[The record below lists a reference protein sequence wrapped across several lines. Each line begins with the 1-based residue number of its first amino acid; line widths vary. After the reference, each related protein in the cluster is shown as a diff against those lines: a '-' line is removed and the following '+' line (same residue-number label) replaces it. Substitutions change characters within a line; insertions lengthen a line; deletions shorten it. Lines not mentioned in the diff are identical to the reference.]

1 MCKPYMGR
9 LRYFYVPL
17 MEVIVV
23 EIRVE
28 ITHLA
33 ELCIEIIVADDIP
46 LTSVI
51 KLILKFNFAVILIRG
66 LLQSY
71 QN

>member
-1 MCKPYMGR
+1 MQSK
-9 LRYFYVPL
+9 
-17 MEVIVV
+17 VISV
-23 EIRVE
+23 ISSIE

-33 ELCIEIIVADDIP
+33 ELSIEIIVADDIP

-66 LLQSY
+66 LFQSY